1 MKITLYYFKIPFWR
15 AEVTRLSLYIGNIP
29 FEDYRIEGND
39 YDKFKKT
46 GELPNNKIAPF
57 KQLPV
62 IDVDGKIF
70 AQTGAIAR
78 FCGKLSGLYPKNDD
92 YKAAL
97 IDQIIEGAQDIN
109 YLVTLSGRDKDAEK
123 KKVARDILATRHLPK
138 WFQFLEDLLKQNTK
152 SVYFVESDLTIAD
165 LAIWRLLGWLTS
177 GLLDGVPT
185 KILDIYPNLIKLR
198 KEIYKNPKVIKWMD
212 QVYGKII

>member
-1 MKITLYYFKIPFWR
+1 MCIRDRY
-15 AEVTRLSLYIGNIP
+15 
-29 FEDYRIEGND
+29 
-39 YDKFKKT
+39 
-46 GELPNNKIAPF
+46 
-57 KQLPV
+57 
-62 IDVDGKIF
+62 
-70 AQTGAIAR
+70 
-78 FCGKLSGLYPKNDD
+78 CGKLSGLYPKDDD
-92 YKAAL
+92 YKSAL
-97 IDQIIEGAQDIN
+97 IDQIIEAAQDIN
-109 YLVTLSGRDKDAEK
+109 FLVTLSGRDKDLEK

-138 WFQFLEDLLKQNTK
+138 WFQYLENLNKQNEQ
-152 SVYFVESDLTIAD
+152 SIYFVGKDLTIAD

>member
-15 AEVTRLSLYIGNIP
+15 AEVTRLSLYIGDIP

-46 GELPNNKIAPF
+46 GELPNKKIAPF

-62 IDVDGKIF
+62 LDVDGKIF

-109 YLVTLSGRDKDAEK
+109 YLVTLSGRDKDLERK
-123 KKVARDILATRHLPK
+123 KIARDILATRHVPK
-138 WFQFLEDLLKQNTK
+138 WFQFLEDLLKQNTE
-152 SVYFVESDLTIAD
+152 SIYFVGGDLTIAD
-165 LAIWRLLGWLTS
+165 LAIWRLLGWLKS
-177 GLLDGVPT
+177 GMLDGVPST
-185 KILDIYPNLIKLR
+185 ILDNYENLNKLR
-198 KEIYKNPKVIKWMD
+198 EQIYKNPKVIKWMD
-212 QVYGKII
+212 EVYGKTI

>member
-15 AEVTRLSLYIGNIP
+15 AEVTRLSLFISDIP
-29 FEDYRIEGND
+29 FNDHRIEGD
-39 YDKFKKT
+39 EYDEFKKT
-46 GELPNNKIAPF
+46 GKLPNGKIAPF

-62 IDVDGKIF
+62 LEVDGKIF

-78 FCGKLSGLYPKNDD
+78 YCGKLSGLYPKDDD
-92 YKAAL
+92 YKSAL
-97 IDQIIEGAQDIN
+97 IDQIIEAAQDIN
-109 YLVTLSGRDKDAEK
+109 FLVTLSGRDKDPEK

-138 WFQFLEDLLKQNTK
+138 WFQYLENLNKQNEQ
-152 SVYFVESDLTIAD
+152 SIYFVGKDLTIAD

-185 KILDIYPNLIKLR
+185 KILEIYPNLIKLR